1 VWRIGRSLTTICGL
15 GLALGGAP
23 ASAQSLSPNPSS
35 RPTPVLDVPYLPQS
49 ELLCGGAA
57 VAMVERWWGRRGVY
71 AEDFVSLVR
80 PEMRGIRTSD
90 LAAASRA
97 LGWETL
103 TFEGTPEEVRQFL
116 EQSVPVVALLQV
128 APDRYHY
135 VVILAWS
142 DGRVIFHDPAR
153 APARSID
160 ETQFLA
166 EWSGAERWAMVLR
179 PAAPS
184 PSIAVTQALQP
195 IPPDSMP
202 CRPWLDLAL
211 DAVAAD
217 QLDEAANLLI
227 EAGRTCPAEPLVL
240 RELAGVRFKQRRL
253 TEAIRLSEQYLAR
266 VPEDALGWQLLATSL
281 YMSGDR
287 EGALRAWN
295 RVGAPTVDLVRIDGV
310 QEVRF
315 RMIADAMDV
324 RHGTVLTPGHMALAR
339 RRVADL
345 PALGRAAVDYQPV
358 GGGLVEVHTVVAER
372 PVLDRGLRLLA
383 AGTLRAVTQHE
394 VGFAIAT
401 PTGGGELWTGVWRWE
416 HSHPRVAFRVD
427 MPARLGFPGVIGI
440 GGAWERFRFSLVTPR
455 KGVFEET
462 RRGGG
467 VSFGGWITSALRPT
481 AGLRFERWSGGRKY
495 LDVTAAT
502 EFRAA
507 GDRFLLTTGVE
518 YGQALATHPSYTLGN
533 VRGLWTSSV
542 GISRASWST
551 RVGLDLASRHAP
563 LGVWPVASGDIP
575 WAIPLRAHPRTSDG
589 LLPGATAGRSMLHGG
604 VSGDHPVFRA
614 GPFMLA
620 AGLFL
625 DGAEIRNPAD
635 GSGRDRFY
643 LDAGGGLRM
652 GILDGQLGVLRID
665 LATGL
670 TDRGTAI
677 TVGLHQSW
685 PPFRKSAH

>member
-1 VWRIGRSLTTICGL
+1 MCGL

-23 ASAQSLSPNPSS
+23 ASAQSPSPAAPSRS
-35 RPTPVLDVPYLPQS
+35 SPVLDVPYLPQS

-57 VAMVERWWGRRGVY
+57 LAMVERWWGRRGVY

-80 PEMRGIRTSD
+80 PEMQGILTTD
-90 LAAASRA
+90 LAAAARA
-97 LGWETL
+97 RGWETL
-103 TFEGTPEEVRQFL
+103 TFDGTPEEVRRFL
-116 EQSVPVVALLQV
+116 AQGVPVVALIQV
-128 APDRYHY
+128 APKRYHY
-135 VVILAWS
+135 VVLLGWAG
-142 DGRVIFHDPAR
+142 GRVIFHDPAR
-153 APARSID
+153 APSRSID
-160 ETQFLA
+160 EAQFLA
-166 EWSGAERWAMVLR
+166 EWSGAEQWAMVLLPADAGAPLPLSEAAARR
-179 PAAPS
+179 P
-184 PSIAVTQALQP
+184 
-195 IPPDSMP
+195 PPPVDSMP
-202 CRPWLDLAL
+202 CRPWLDWAL
-211 DAVAAD
+211 DAVATD
-217 QLDEAANLLI
+217 QLDDAANLLT
-227 EAGRTCPAEPLVL
+227 EAGRACPAEPLVL
-240 RELAGVRFKQRRL
+240 RELAGVRFKQHRL
-253 TEAIRLSEQYLAR
+253 AEAIRLSEQYLAR
-266 VPEDALGWQLLATSL
+266 VPDDALGWQLLATSRYL
-281 YMSGDR
+281 SGDR

-310 QEVRF
+310 REVRF

-324 RHGTVLTPGHMALAR
+324 RHGTVLTPEHMALAR

-345 PALGRAAVDYQPV
+345 PALGRTAVDYQPV
-358 GGGLVEVHTVVAER
+358 GGALVEVHAVVAER
-372 PVLDRGLRLLA
+372 PVLGGGLRLLA

-427 MPARLGFPGVIGI
+427 MPARLGFSGVAGVE
-440 GGAWERFRFSLVTPR
+440 GAWERFRFSLVTPR

-495 LDVTAAT
+495 LDLTAAT

-551 RVGLDLASRHAP
+551 RLGLDMASRRAP

-614 GPFMLA
+614 GPFIVA

-625 DGAEIRNPAD
+625 DGAKIRNPAD
-635 GSGRDRFY
+635 GSGQDRFY
-643 LDAGGGLRM
+643 LDAGGGVRV

-670 TDRGTAI
+670 TEHGTAI